1 MFIGNNDIFIKK
13 FVSFYIN
20 EYYCIFPYSLLNEI
34 IKVKIFSKLDCKLFL
49 LDQRGIY
56 GIKCHKNEMKDLP
69 NIYFVFSNNYTFNIP
84 SNLLFEDYD
93 VNYKVSI
100 FRNKLKYENNG
111 FDEDEEIIIGYSLI
125 KYFN

>member
-1 MFIGNNDIFIKK
+1 
-13 FVSFYIN
+13 
-20 EYYCIFPYSLLNEI
+20 
-34 IKVKIFSKLDCKLFL
+34 
-49 LDQRGIY
+49 
-56 GIKCHKNEMKDLP
+56 MKDLP

-93 VNYKVSI
+93 VDYKASI

-125 KYFN
+125 KYFNY